1 LLARGSRGTSTKMGT
16 WFANLRAPK
25 EGWRLDIVSLLA
37 VIGEGSMEAHMQPMT
52 SSWTCEYITNR
63 NSLMVEE
70 SNANS
75 FAGMLPRIMP
85 APQALLKPSRPT
97 RMPSFPASVVG
108 VSNGTFVPVLNFFP
122 SIIHPIDDLPAFA
135 FKLFQIKRKN
145 DIHLSN
151 KPPSETSEKT
161 IVSGTDGGVVEAQ
174 NFSPKLRN
182 RQSTLQQITKS
193 ATKVLMTT
201 EPHIPTKTFSPL
213 NVLSVLSCLLT
224 IGLLIWAALIEDG
237 TACVALGSISL
248 ASCIVGY
255 GSWWSPILKQR
266 VFHGYVPPGDVVI
279 RTREGAFIVVKCDEE
294 VARELYTGTE
304 ECHYWTKTKTYRVL
318 VGMGTFLLMVSVV
331 LLGNCDFPMQAAI
344 GGSYIALN
352 GAFWLVSLL
361 EKNSFWDMSVYEC
374 NDITPQDA
382 RLAEEPHPADVK
394 DVQDV
399 QDVEAIA
406 SYTRSL
412 WYAIRETG
420 GETAW
425 ARISGAAPQTDE
437 WKKWLDEAGEH
448 AKTAQ
453 RNWPAVQRRGVIIGT
468 ADPAII
474 HTSIHG
480 SPNRS
485 DSGLPEQNAPA
496 TQIPPPATR

>member
-1 LLARGSRGTSTKMGT
+1 
-16 WFANLRAPK
+16 
-25 EGWRLDIVSLLA
+25 
-37 VIGEGSMEAHMQPMT
+37 
-52 SSWTCEYITNR
+52 
-63 NSLMVEE
+63 
-70 SNANS
+70 
-75 FAGMLPRIMP
+75 
-85 APQALLKPSRPT
+85 
-97 RMPSFPASVVG
+97 MPSFPASVVG

-135 FKLFQIKRKN
+135 FKLLEIKRRHEIYPSRKA
-145 DIHLSN
+145 
-151 KPPSETSEKT
+151 PSETSEKT
-161 IVSGTDGGVVEAQ
+161 IASGTDGGVVEAQ
-174 NFSPKLRN
+174 NFHPKPLRS
-182 RQSTLQQITKS
+182 RESTLQQIGKA
-193 ATKVLMTT
+193 ATKVLVTT

-266 VFHGYVPPGDVVI
+266 VFDGYVPPGDVVI

-304 ECHYWTKTKTYRVL
+304 ECHYWAKTKTYRVL

-361 EKNSFWDMSVYEC
+361 GKDSFWDMSVYNC
-374 NDITPQDA
+374 NDITPPDA
-382 RLAEEPHPADVK
+382 VLAEESHPP
-394 DVQDV
+394 
-399 QDVEAIA
+399 DVEAIA

-448 AKTAQ
+448 AQTAQ

-468 ADPAII
+468 ADPAIN
-474 HTSIHG
+474 TSIHG

-485 DSGLPEQNAPA
+485 DSGLPEQHAPA